1 MFNLNLIKLQDVTS
15 SLQEKE
21 FIEEHITLRKQS
33 QQIQNVI
40 RIYCPTLKETKLT
53 RKINA
58 VFTPWLDDGSKN
70 NNENS

>member
-53 RKINA
+53 
-58 VFTPWLDDGSKN
+58 
-70 NNENS
+70 